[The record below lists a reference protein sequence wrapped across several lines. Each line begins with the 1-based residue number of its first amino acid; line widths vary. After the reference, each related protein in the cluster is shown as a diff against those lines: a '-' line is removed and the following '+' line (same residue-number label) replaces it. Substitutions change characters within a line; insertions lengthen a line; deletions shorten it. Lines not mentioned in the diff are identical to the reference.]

1 MTYHHS
7 TSRIACGSSKHSVSL
22 LCAHAAMFVLCVGS
36 AFGQSY
42 TLIDTDLARTTVH
55 DPVFAEAELRFTDGP
70 DDAGQTGDTE
80 ESRSMPLSRVLALLS
95 QEPVRRPPP
104 NISIGEEP
112 IGRVRTVDGRVLF
125 GRAVDSTESETLVWE
140 TLLFDRLALPL
151 EEVREVVGDI
161 SLPFG
166 STLPS
171 NPLDDAIELRNGDEL
186 TGFIGS
192 LRPLVELET
201 STGVRTF
208 EPSLVRRVVLANPT
222 KRSENPLLALAD
234 GSVLGFDRLNSD
246 EHGESIEV
254 VMPQVPGGLSVDID
268 DLVGVV
274 FDPETLIGLASLGR
288 PEIQPGVGLVWI
300 DAPSKPG
307 TNATGGEVAGAISD
321 PLGFAD
327 LAFAGPTVAKWPLP
341 AGAVRFAAGV
351 SLPEDTAPWGA
362 CEVVVSLRS
371 GTRMVEIAS
380 VVLNAQAPRA
390 ELDAPFQRGL
400 ADLFAGDTA
409 GLGADADVHL
419 VIEVREGAY
428 GPVQDRPVLH
438 TPALLVRSR
447 Q

>member
-1 MTYHHS
+1 MTDHS
-7 TSRIACGSSKHSVSL
+7 FTSRIARVSSMHSVPL
-22 LCAHAAMFVLCVGS
+22 LCAQAAVFVLCAGS

-42 TLIDTDLARTTVH
+42 TLIDTDLVRNTVH
-55 DPVFAEAELRFTDGP
+55 NPVFAEGELRFNDGP

-80 ESRSMPLSRVLALLS
+80 ESRSVPLSRVLALLS

-125 GRAVDSTESETLVWE
+125 GRAIDSSESETLLWE

-186 TGFIGS
+186 TGFVGS

-208 EPSLVRRVVLANPT
+208 EPSLVRRVVLANPM

-234 GSVLGFDRLNSD
+234 GSVLGFERLNSD
-246 EHGESIEV
+246 LYGESIEV
-254 VMPQVPGGLSVDID
+254 IMPRMPGGLSVELD
-268 DLVGVV
+268 DLLGVV
-274 FDPETLIGLASLGR
+274 FNPQTLIGLASLGR
-288 PEIQPGVGLVWI
+288 PEIQPGAGLVWI

-307 TNATGGEVAGAISD
+307 TNITGGEVAGAISD

-327 LAFAGPTVAKWPLP
+327 LAFAGPTVASWPLP
-341 AGAVRFAAGV
+341 TGAVHFAAGV
-351 SLPEDTAPWGA
+351 SLPENTAPWGA
-362 CEVVVSLRS
+362 CEVVVSLQA

-390 ELDAPFQRGL
+390 ELNTPFQDGL
-400 ADLFAGDTA
+400 ADLFMGEF
-409 GLGADADVHL
+409 LVPGAPADVQL

-447 Q
+447 E